1 MALDFGK
8 NNNEANASGKQERE
22 KTQIWLNIG
31 YETADGKFVN
41 LPIGI
46 PIDTMNKLQIRGSN
60 EDWNKLSQARNK
72 MLEKMQK
79 FGASLAAGAEEEVHG
94 LVVKIKR
101 VAADA
106 EVDPHHNEYLEDE
119 GITFGARG

>member
-8 NNNEANASGKQERE
+8 NNEQSSNGKEPKE
-22 KTQIWLNIG
+22 KTQIWLNVG

-72 MLEKMQK
+72 MLEQMQK
-79 FGASLAAGAEEEVHG
+79 HGSSMAAGAEEIVRG

-106 EVDPHHNEYLEDE
+106 DVDPHHNEYLADNE
-119 GITFGARG
+119 ISFG

>member
-8 NNNEANASGKQERE
+8 NNEQSSNGKEAKA

-46 PIDTMNKLQIRGSN
+46 PVDTMNKLEIRGSN

-72 MLEKMQK
+72 MLEKLQK
-79 FGASLAAGAEEEVHG
+79 HGSSMAAGAEEEVHG
-94 LVVKIKR
+94 LVIKIKR

-106 EVDPHHNEYLEDE
+106 EVDPHHNEFLADE
-119 GITFGARG
+119 EISFGAKA